1 MTTARTSA
9 PRHPYRPGRTTVIV
23 LLAAAGIALTPLP
36 ALASAPG
43 GPPAAPPTSVAAANP
58 AAQTAVDTALAHIG
72 DPYSWG
78 AAGPNA
84 FDCSGLTQY
93 AFAAAGVALP
103 HSSRAQSGL
112 GVPVAY
118 ADLRPGDLVFFYSPV
133 SHVAMYIGNGQIVH
147 ASTYGRP
154 VQVVNLAAMPKFA
167 GARRIV

>member
-1 MTTARTSA
+1 MTTAGTSA
-9 PRHPYRPGRTTVIV
+9 PCRTFRPGRTTAIA
-23 LLAAAGIALTPLP
+23 LLAGAGIALTPLP
-36 ALASAPG
+36 ALAGAPG
-43 GPPAAPPTSVAAANP
+43 GPPAVPPTSVAATHP
-58 AAQTAVDTALAHIG
+58 AAQTAVGTALAQTG
-72 DPYSWG
+72 DPYAWG

-112 GVPVAY
+112 GVPVSY

-133 SHVAMYIGNGQIVH
+133 SHVAMYIGNGQIVY
-147 ASTYGRP
+147 ASTYGQP
-154 VQVVNLAAMPKFA
+154 VRVMNLASMPEFA